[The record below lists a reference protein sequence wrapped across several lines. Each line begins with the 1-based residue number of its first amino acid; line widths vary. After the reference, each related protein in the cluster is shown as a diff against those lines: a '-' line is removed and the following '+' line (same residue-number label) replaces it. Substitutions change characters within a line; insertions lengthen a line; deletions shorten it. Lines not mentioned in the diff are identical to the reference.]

1 MKKQR
6 IYTLLGTLSF
16 DLTVAL
22 FLRCSV
28 SPFFFYPFFF
38 FSLFS
43 LVVVLCWLLA
53 LPVSACLCLAFFFW
67 SVFLIAFIM

>member
-6 IYTLLGTLSF
+6 IYTLLGTLFF

-28 SPFFFYPFFF
+28 SPFFFLF
-38 FSLFS
+38 LFS

-53 LPVSACLCLAFFFW
+53 LLVPFVCVLLSSFGL
-67 SVFLIAFIM
+67 SS

>member
-28 SPFFFYPFFF
+28 SPFFFLF
-38 FSLFS
+38 LFS

-53 LPVSACLCLAFFFW
+53 LLVPFVCVWLSSFGL
-67 SVFLIAFIM
+67 SS

>member
-28 SPFFFYPFFF
+28 SPFFFYPFF
-38 FSLFS
+38 LFLS
-43 LVVVLCWLLA
+43 FQPCCGSLLA
-53 LPVSACLCLAFFFW
+53 ACLACFRLSVSGFLLLACL
-67 SVFLIAFIM
+67 L

>member
-16 DLTVAL
+16 DLTVAPFPRFPV
-22 FLRCSV
+22 FLLSIF
-28 SPFFFYPFFF
+28 S

-43 LVVVLCWLLA
+43 ALLWFFAGCLSCLFPLVCVWLSSFGLS
-53 LPVSACLCLAFFFW
+53 P
-67 SVFLIAFIM
+67 IAFIR